1 MAENS
6 ISKLQNKVTV
16 LENKIISLQDIVAI
30 RKEKYFL
37 LKKKFEYLEK
47 NFEKATK
54 KAVSKATES
63 LSLENEKLKIE
74 NEKLRKML
82 NLDSNNSGIPTSKTP
97 IGRKKRISNLR
108 EKSDRKIGGQ
118 LGHSKNKLTKFND
131 EEITDNY
138 YHEINKCTCGGKLDI
153 VGNRTKDEFDIEVRV
168 KKIRHYFMEYKC
180 QKCNQLINVPIP
192 KELKEEN
199 QYGNN
204 VKAIAISLINEGCV
218 SYNRT
223 RNLIRGFSNNE
234 LDISEGYLVKL
245 QKQCSDKLNTFMNDL
260 KVKIINQK
268 KLNWDD
274 TVITINGKNA
284 CLRFY
289 GTQNLAY
296 YVSHEKKNKET
307 LDNDGILNNL
317 SKDTVVIHDHN
328 TVNYNKDYEFTNAE
342 CCVHLL
348 RDLKSLNEN
357 LNRDWLSEMINFLT
371 DTNKKRNEYM
381 NKDIEHFEDEFIDFC
396 MEEYDRIIMF
406 AKETNK
412 KDFNKYYG
420 NDEKT
425 LINRLIKYKEN
436 YLMWIMRFDIDFS
449 NNLSERSLRSS
460 KTKMKV
466 SGQFKNLENAR
477 YYSNIKSYIETCKR
491 NDINEHEAI
500 IRLFEDNPV
509 SIKEIFEPQEKESLN

>member
-6 ISKLQNKVTV
+6 VSKLQNKVII
-16 LENKIISLQDIVAI
+16 LENKIVSLQDLVAV
-30 RKEKYFL
+30 RKEKYRSL
-37 LKKKFEYLEK
+37 QRKYNYLEK
-47 NFEKATK
+47 NIENITN
-54 KAVSKATES
+54 KAVNKATES
-63 LSLENEKLKIE
+63 LSLENEKLKLE

-82 NLDSNNSGIPTSKTP
+82 NLDSNNSGLPTSKTP
-97 IGRKKRISNLR
+97 INKKKRISNLR
-108 EKSDRKIGGQ
+108 EKSGKKIGGQ
-118 LGHSKNKLTKFND
+118 IGHSKNKLIKFSD

-138 YHEINKCTCGGKLDI
+138 YHEISKCPCGGKLNI

-180 QKCNQLINVPIP
+180 QKCNQLLNVPIP
-192 KELKEEN
+192 NELKEEN

-204 VKAIAISLINEGCV
+204 IKAIAISLINEGCV
-218 SYNRT
+218 SFNRT

-234 LDISEGYLVKL
+234 LDLSEGYLVKL
-245 QKQCSDKLNTFMNDL
+245 QKNCSDKLNTFMNDL

-274 TVITINGKNA
+274 TVIAINGKNA

-289 GTQNLAY
+289 GTENLAY
-296 YVSHEKKNKET
+296 YTAHEKKNKET

-317 SKDTVVIHDHN
+317 NKDTVVIHDHN
-328 TVNYNKDYEFTNAE
+328 TVNYNKAYDFTNAE

-357 LNRDWLSEMINFLT
+357 LNHEWLNEMINFLVE
-371 DTNKKRNEYM
+371 TNKKRNEYI
-381 NKDIEHFEDEFIDFC
+381 NQDIEHFEDDFIDFC
-396 MEEYDRIIMF
+396 MEEYDRIILF

-412 KDFNKYYG
+412 QDYNKCYG
-420 NDEKT
+420 SDEKA

-436 YLMWIMRFDIDFS
+436 YLMWIIRFDIDFS

-477 YYSNIKSYIETCKR
+477 YYANIKSYIETCKR
-491 NDINEHEAI
+491 NNI
-500 IRLFEDNPV
+500 
-509 SIKEIFEPQEKESLN
+509 

>member
-16 LENKIISLQDIVAI
+16 LENKIISLQDIVAV

-97 IGRKKRISNLR
+97 IGKKKRIANLR
-108 EKSDRKIGGQ
+108 EKSNKSIGGQ
-118 LGHSKNKLTKFND
+118 IGHSKNKLTKFND

-138 YHEINKCTCGGKLDI
+138 YHEINKCICGGKLDI

-180 QKCNQLINVPIP
+180 QKCNKLINVPIP

-245 QKQCSDKLNTFMNDL
+245 QKQCSDKLNSFMNDL

-296 YVSHEKKNKET
+296 YVAHEKKNKET

-317 SKDTVVIHDHN
+317 SKETVVIHDHN

-357 LNRDWLSEMINFLT
+357 LNRDWLNEMINFLT
-371 DTNKKRNEYM
+371 ETNKKRNEYM

-420 NDEKT
+420 SDEKT
-425 LINRLIKYKEN
+425 LINRLVKYKEN

-509 SIKEIFEPQEKESLN
+509 SIKEIFEPQKKESLN